1 MRIIALVIALGLGGC
16 SSDSLTKFTQFQTNF
31 NTVVAGI
38 NADIAK
44 VAPIVAAD
52 CADLQKFAM
61 LIAPFVPNN
70 GKAPQ
75 YFSAANAALNS
86 YCQQVPVDINSTA
99 SAVFKAVQAAQ
110 AGYDAVSG
118 G

>member
-1 MRIIALVIALGLGGC
+1 MRTIALVVALGLGGC
-16 SSDSLTKFTQFQTNF
+16 SSDSLTKFNTFQTNF

-61 LIAPFVPNN
+61 LIAPFVPTS
-70 GKAPQ
+70 GKAPE
-75 YFSAANAALNS
+75 YFSAANAGLNA
-86 YCQQVPVDINSTA
+86 YCQTIPTDINSTA

-110 AGYDAVSG
+110 AGYNAVSG